1 MKNNME
7 NLYEIIQNQT
17 VNIDRNIYFSSI
29 LRKQLNGYINI
40 LPYVIKF

>member
-17 VNIDRNIYFSSI
+17 VNIDRNIY
-29 LRKQLNGYINI
+29 RR
-40 LPYVIKF
+40 

>member
-29 LRKQLNGYINI
+29 LRT
-40 LPYVIKF
+40 

>member
-17 VNIDRNIYFSSI
+17 VNIDCNIYFSSI
-29 LRKQLNGYINI
+29 LRT
-40 LPYVIKF
+40 